1 VLSDMRLNKDNLKWA
16 FRMGAILLFVT
27 GLDGVV
33 VMFAARPMP
42 WAAVIPALIPLLTA
56 LFVIIPMQ
64 GRQSRD

>member
-1 VLSDMRLNKDNLKWA
+1 
-16 FRMGAILLFVT
+16 MGAILLFVT

-64 GRQSRD
+64 GRQRRD